1 MADVVVRVSDPELE
15 QTVRGIARTAGVVVG
30 QDIGSGTRLVISDR
44 AERADG
50 VPLVLVASPGGS
62 QTWAVAAAA
71 GAEQVVVLPDGAAIL
86 DRRLRRRGSPRHGS
100 VVRVVGARGGA
111 GASTLAAGVA
121 LAGARSER
129 RVVLVDGDP
138 HGAGLD
144 LTLGAEQEKGLRW
157 GDLAD
162 VRGSLPPR
170 SVLGRLPVVSGVPLL
185 SHRRG
190 ESSDQPAW
198 VAVTESV
205 AEAADLVVADLPRFW
220 VDRVPTP
227 ARCLDVLVVPHDVAG
242 VAAARSLLDRGVVR
256 SDAVVSLR
264 RIRGPLAPAAVSEA
278 LPHQRIVD
286 LPHAPGVAA
295 AADFGD
301 LPRAVSRGGY
311 ATACRQLVELVA
323 GSGSRGT

>member
-1 MADVVVRVSDPELE
+1 MGSHWCWSRRRVGP
-15 QTVRGIARTAGVVVG
+15 R
-30 QDIGSGTRLVISDR
+30 
-44 AERADG
+44 
-50 VPLVLVASPGGS
+50 PG
-62 QTWAVAAAA
+62 
-71 GAEQVVVLPDGAAIL
+71 
-86 DRRLRRRGSPRHGS
+86 RLRRQRGPNRSSSRLTVLRFSTVDCADAGHRVTARSCASS
-100 VVRVVGARGGA
+100 VREAGA

-144 LTLGAEQEKGLRW
+144 PDLGAEQEKGLRW

-227 ARCLDVLVVPHDVAG
+227 ARCLDVLVVPDVAG

-256 SDAVVSLR
+256 SDAVVALR

-286 LPHAPGVAA
+286 LRTPRGSGCGGLRRPA
-295 AADFGD
+295 
-301 LPRAVSRGGY
+301 RAVSRGGY